1 MFDNIVIGAG
11 PAGLSVANFLKN
23 RSNLILEKSGDVG
36 GTASTFERGGFF
48 FDYGPH
54 IMFSKNKPVLEFMKR
69 SLGDNIHE
77 CKRNNKISFNGSL
90 IKYPFEN
97 DLSSLPKEDNFECI
111 RDFVINPHKE
121 KYPNPNNLEE
131 WLLSVFGESIC
142 AKYLFPYNEK
152 VWNIPVRNLSMLWAE
167 RIPNPPVEDVIK
179 SAVGFSTEGYL
190 HQLYYH
196 YPLRGGYQM
205 LSRALADSLDVQL
218 NEEVL
223 EIHKAEKHFEVK
235 TTKGHYQASS
245 VVSTMPVHMLPSM
258 CQFEIPQNVRSAI
271 DALIVNPMAVISLGV
286 KGEDQDQFT
295 AIYFPERDFKVNRV
309 SFPTTFSPYNSP
321 PGHYSIQAEVTFSKT
336 DPFAAK
342 SDSEIIDHVV
352 DGLTSRGIVDKKNI
366 VLTDLR
372 RVEFAYVVYDTGY
385 EKNAKLVRDYFNS
398 IGIHLNGRFGNF
410 EYLNVDG
417 IYDLSKRVAE
427 TITGDTVD
435 LDSYFTN

>member
-11 PAGLSVANFLKN
+11 PAGLSVASFLKDS
-23 RSNLILEKSGDVG
+23 SNLILEKSDDVG
-36 GTASTFERGGFF
+36 GTASTFERDGFF

-69 SLGDNIHE
+69 SLGDNIHK
-77 CKRNNKISFNGSL
+77 CKRNNKISFDGAL
-90 IKYPFEN
+90 MKYPFEN

-111 RDFVINPHKE
+111 RDFVINPYKD
-121 KYPNPNNLEE
+121 KYPNPRNLEE

-179 SAVGFSTEGYL
+179 SSVGFSTEGYL
-190 HQLYYH
+190 HQLFYH

-205 LSRALADSLDVQL
+205 LSRALNASLNVQL

-223 EIHKAEKHFEVK
+223 EIHKAESHFEVK
-235 TTKGHYQASS
+235 TNLGSYQSTS
-245 VVSTMPVHMLPSM
+245 IVSTMPVHLLPSV
-258 CQFEIPQNVRSAI
+258 CQFEIPQDVRAAI

-286 KGEDQDQFT
+286 KGEDKDKFT

-309 SFPTTFSPYNSP
+309 SFPTTFSPFNSP
-321 PGHYSIQAEVTFSKT
+321 AGHHSIQAEITYSKT
-336 DPFAAK
+336 DPFAKK
-342 SDSEIIDHVV
+342 SDSEIIEHVV
-352 DGLTSRGIVDKKNI
+352 DGLTSRGIVKRDDI
-366 VLTDLR
+366 VLTDIR
-372 RVEFAYVVYDTGY
+372 RVDFAYVVYDTGY
-385 EKNAKLVRDYFNS
+385 EANAKLVRDYFNTV
-398 IGIHLNGRFGNF
+398 GIHLNGRFGNF

-427 TITGDTVD
+427 TISGNKVD